1 MTDEHLLGSSPLTRG
16 KLDKVRGHQGHGGL
30 IPAHAGKTSPGLTG
44 ASPPRAHPRS
54 RGENHLG
61 QSHRRNVQGLIPAHA
76 GKTSPSRTATFRLRA
91 HPRSRGENTANRGEK
106 VAGAGSSPL
115 TRGKRFFRARLRVL
129 SGLIP
134 AHAGKTSVALTQFKL
149 SGAHP
154 RSRGENAEGSTHCA
168 VARGS
173 SPLTRGKPATASS
186 SQ

>member
-1 MTDEHLLGSSPLTRG
+1 MTV
-16 KLDKVRGHQGHGGL
+16 K
-30 IPAHAGKTSPGLTG
+30 
-44 ASPPRAHPRS
+44 
-54 RGENHLG
+54 
-61 QSHRRNVQGLIPAHA
+61 
-76 GKTSPSRTATFRLRA
+76 
-91 HPRSRGENTANRGEK
+91 
-106 VAGAGSSPL
+106 GSSPL

-173 SPLTRGKPATASS
+173 SPLTRGKRGVHGGAESFVGLIPAHAGKTS
-186 SQ
+186 